1 MRIEIVLR
9 YIGLVLLFNAIF
21 LFVSFLLSLYLS
33 ETTGI
38 PLLYS
43 TLIALIFG
51 LFPIIYVQPANYL
64 TILEGITIVVFGW
77 ITTCLVGSLPYMLWG
92 GDFSIINSWF
102 ESVSGFTTTGS
113 SIVND
118 IEALPKSLLFWRSS
132 THWIGGIGVILF
144 ILLILPESNTSK
156 LTLLNTEMSKLAKSD
171 FIYRTKEIIKIL
183 LYVYLGLTILETVL
197 LKVAG
202 MTFFDAINHSFATI
216 ATGGF
221 STKNLSIAS
230 FNNISVEIII
240 MIFMVLSGIHF
251 GLTFN
256 TILGKKNNIFN
267 SPIIKTYL
275 VFLFAGIVFVSIK
288 LFITG
293 TYTWWEAVRYSA
305 FQVISLGT
313 TTGFATAHT
322 VNWPGFTQI
331 ILTYFTIECATAG
344 STSGGLKFDRVF
356 IFFKAVA
363 KQIKMIQHPRAVILL
378 KAGGK
383 SIDENMEN
391 HTMNF
396 IILYVFI
403 IFITTLLLSFL
414 DIDII
419 TAFSSSAATIGN
431 VGPGFGDVGSFGN
444 YSDLPSL
451 GKFILTINML
461 LGRLEIFG
469 IISLLF
475 IKSWW

>member
-9 YIGLVLLFNAIF
+9 YIGLVLIFNAIF

-33 ETTGI
+33 ETTDI

-51 LFPIIYVQPANYL
+51 LFPIIYVQPTNYV
-64 TILEGITIVVFGW
+64 TILEGISIVVFGW
-77 ITTCLVGSLPYMLWG
+77 ITTCLVGSLPYILWG
-92 GDFSIINSWF
+92 GEFSIINSWF

-113 SIVND
+113 TIVND

-132 THWIGGIGVILF
+132 THWIGGIGIILF

-171 FIYRTKEIIKIL
+171 FKYRAKEIIKIL

-221 STKNLSIAS
+221 STRNLSIAS
-230 FNNISVEIII
+230 FHNISIEIII

-267 SPIIKTYL
+267 SPIIKAYL
-275 VFLFAGIVFVSIK
+275 LFLFTGIVFVSIK
-288 LFITG
+288 LFFTG

-313 TTGFATAHT
+313 TTGFATADT

-331 ILTYFTIECATAG
+331 ILIYFTIQCATAG

-378 KAGGK
+378 KVGGK

-391 HTMNF
+391 HTMIF
-396 IILYVFI
+396 IIFYLFI

-414 DIDII
+414 NIDII

-431 VGPGFGDVGSFGN
+431 VGPGFGDVGSLGN

-469 IISLLF
+469 IISLFF